1 MTAPKPGWITE
12 VDYVRAVD
20 GDTIEV
26 EIRRRFKVRIQDI
39 DIVESN
45 SERGQEATE
54 YVDEILNKAREI
66 IVKIP
71 TNNPLNLMDVN
82 SFERIVGEIYVNG
95 RKLSTILKRAGY
107 EKTRNGTEG
116 IFQTDEGS

>member
-1 MTAPKPGWITE
+1 MSAPEPGWITE

-54 YVDEILNKAREI
+54 YVDDKLSKAREI

-71 TNNPLNLMDVN
+71 TNSPLNLMDVN

-95 RKLSTILKRAGY
+95 RKLSTMLKRAGY
-107 EKTRNGTEG
+107 EKTRSSTEG
-116 IFQTDEGS
+116 IF

>member
-1 MTAPKPGWITE
+1 MTAPEPGWITE
-12 VDYVRAVD
+12 VDYIRPVD

-39 DIVESN
+39 DVYEKN
-45 SERGQEATE
+45 TEKGQKAIDF
-54 YVDEILNKAREI
+54 VDSKLIDAKEI

-71 TNNPLNLMDVN
+71 TNSPLKLMDMN

-95 RKLSTILKRAGY
+95 RKLSTMLRAEGY
-107 EKTRNGTEG
+107 EKNK
-116 IFQTDEGS
+116 